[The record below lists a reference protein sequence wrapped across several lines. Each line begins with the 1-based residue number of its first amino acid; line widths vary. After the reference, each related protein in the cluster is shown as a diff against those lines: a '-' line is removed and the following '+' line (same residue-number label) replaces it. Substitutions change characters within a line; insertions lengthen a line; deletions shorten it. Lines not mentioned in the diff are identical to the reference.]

1 MVRSH
6 STVTGIAPAEP
17 YSSTPRAASSVV
29 VSIRVGPK
37 DCKRQSFCVTRL
49 GLQNASYHDNQV
61 QCCPVQSGIPWG
73 WVATPWGKRVLLH
86 GEVCFTES
94 QPLGWRGESPGQRNW
109 SIDWGEEGW
118 GWGKSQDSPR
128 RAWAMAVHWFKQTAC
143 VHGTPG

>member
-17 YSSTPRAASSVV
+17 YSSAPRAASSVV
-29 VSIRVGPK
+29 VAIRVGPK

-94 QPLGWRGESPGQRNW
+94 QPLR
-109 SIDWGEEGW
+109 W
-118 GWGKSQDSPR
+118 GWGVSRPKELEYR
-128 RAWAMAVHWFKQTAC
+128 LGRGGVG
-143 VHGTPG
+143 VG